1 MLWKVYSFLDCY
13 LTRQALGFNGAI
25 RNAGGCGP
33 ALRVGCDRYMDLCFP
48 GSTAIRGPKAVSGRE
63 RGSLT
68 VQCHY
73 VHGWETYKKW
83 WCRGADWNLC
93 TTLVKTTGSEQKVKQ
108 GRVSIMDNQRD
119 RVFIVTM
126 DELRQ
131 DDADTYWC
139 GIERTGV
146 DLGDKVKVTIDPAPT
161 TVSTTTSTT
170 TTTSTAPV
178 TPEETQ
184 VSPTLTSYHSDSS
197 GASIEPSVLIP
208 LIFAVLLLLLVAAAL
223 LAWRV
228 VKRQKKAPGISP
240 EQVLQPLESDLCYAN
255 LTLQQ
260 TGTSP
265 RPSRKKASRKP
276 HSSAQAD
283 QVEVEYVTMA
293 PFPMEDISYAAL
305 SLDTWGQEP
314 TYSNM
319 SHLITHTPSRSH
331 EEPTEYS
338 AIRKP

>member
-1 MLWKVYSFLDCY
+1 MHLLLLLPLLFWLS
-13 LTRQALGFNGAI
+13 
-25 RNAGGCGP
+25 
-33 ALRVGCDRYMDLCFP
+33 
-48 GSTAIRGPKAVSGRE
+48 GSTAIRGPKAVSGLE

-68 VQCHY
+68 AQCRY
-73 VHGWETYKKW
+73 GQGWETYKKW

-93 TTLVKTTGSEQKVKQ
+93 RILVKTTGSEQKVKQ

-119 RVFIVTM
+119 HVFTVTM
-126 DELRQ
+126 EELRQ

-139 GIERTGV
+139 GIERTGA
-146 DLGDKVKVTIDPAPT
+146 DLGDKVKVTIDP
-161 TVSTTTSTT
+161 
-170 TTTSTAPV
+170 APV

-184 VSPTLTSYHSDSS
+184 VSPTLTSYHSDSRSGGFQAGNHRPAGQKVQS

-240 EQVLQPLESDLCYAN
+240 EQPLESDLCYAN

-265 RPSRKKASRKP
+265 RPSRKKSSRKP
-276 HSSAQAD
+276 SSSAQAD

>member
-1 MLWKVYSFLDCY
+1 MHLLLLLPLLFWLS
-13 LTRQALGFNGAI
+13 
-25 RNAGGCGP
+25 
-33 ALRVGCDRYMDLCFP
+33 
-48 GSTAIRGPKAVSGRE
+48 GSTAIRGPKAVSGLE

-68 VQCHY
+68 AQCRY
-73 VHGWETYKKW
+73 GQGWETYKKW

-93 TTLVKTTGSEQKVKQ
+93 RILVKTTGSEQKVKQ

-119 RVFIVTM
+119 HVFTVTM
-126 DELRQ
+126 EELRQ

-139 GIERTGV
+139 GIERTGA
-146 DLGDKVKVTIDPAPT
+146 DLGDKVKVTIDP
-161 TVSTTTSTT
+161 
-170 TTTSTAPV
+170 APV

-240 EQVLQPLESDLCYAN
+240 EQPLESDLCYAN

-265 RPSRKKASRKP
+265 RPSRKKSSRKP
-276 HSSAQAD
+276 SSSAQAD

>member
-1 MLWKVYSFLDCY
+1 MHLLLLLPLLFWLS
-13 LTRQALGFNGAI
+13 
-25 RNAGGCGP
+25 
-33 ALRVGCDRYMDLCFP
+33 
-48 GSTAIRGPKAVSGRE
+48 GSTAIRGPKAVSGLE

-68 VQCHY
+68 AQCRY
-73 VHGWETYKKW
+73 GQGWETYKKW

-93 TTLVKTTGSEQKVKQ
+93 RILVKTTGSEQKVKQ

-119 RVFIVTM
+119 HVFTVTM
-126 DELRQ
+126 EELRQ

-139 GIERTGV
+139 GIERTGA

-161 TVSTTTSTT
+161 TASTTTSTT
-170 TTTSTAPV
+170 TTTTTTTTTVSTAPV

-184 VSPTLTSYHSDSS
+184 VSPTLTSYHSDSRSGGFQAGNHRPAGQKVQS

-240 EQVLQPLESDLCYAN
+240 EQPLESDLCYAN

-265 RPSRKKASRKP
+265 RPSRKKSSRKP
-276 HSSAQAD
+276 SSSAQAD

>member
-1 MLWKVYSFLDCY
+1 MHLLLLLPLLFWLS
-13 LTRQALGFNGAI
+13 
-25 RNAGGCGP
+25 
-33 ALRVGCDRYMDLCFP
+33 
-48 GSTAIRGPKAVSGRE
+48 GSTAIRGPKAVSGLE

-68 VQCHY
+68 AQCRY
-73 VHGWETYKKW
+73 GQGWETYKKW

-93 TTLVKTTGSEQKVKQ
+93 RILVKTTGSEQKVKQ

-119 RVFIVTM
+119 HVFTVTM
-126 DELRQ
+126 EELRQ

-139 GIERTGV
+139 GIERTGA

-161 TVSTTTSTT
+161 TASTTTSTT
-170 TTTSTAPV
+170 TTTTTTTTTVSTAPV

-240 EQVLQPLESDLCYAN
+240 EQRNLCFLSSVLQPLESDLCYAN

-265 RPSRKKASRKP
+265 RPSRKKSSRKP
-276 HSSAQAD
+276 SSSAQAD